1 MKVKKFYYI
10 LFLII
15 GIYFNSCI
23 EPFDIKSIAYEN
35 ALVVEATITNE
46 FKYHEINISRTYQ
59 LEEKE
64 PSVESNANVKVY
76 DDLQNIYT
84 FQETTP
90 GKYISQI
97 KFSAVP
103 NLNYQ
108 LKIATVEGGFYTSQ
122 PTQLTNISQ
131 IENVYAEKSEDEN
144 GVNIFVNSY
153 TSIGNA
159 RYYRFEYEETY
170 KIIAS
175 KWSIWDLVVI
185 SDTDPYEFDFVI
197 KDKQKKICYKTVNS
211 KGIIQTET
219 NSFIEDR
226 ITKFPV
232 RYIST
237 DNYLISNR
245 YSMLLKQF
253 VQSKEA
259 YNYYRTLESLS
270 ESESLFSQKQQ
281 GFIAGNLYSDDDPN
295 EKVIGF
301 FEVSSVVSKRMFFS
315 PSDLDLTIPL
325 PTPYPENC
333 DLIAPELKPRNG
345 KSLFEYLES
354 GNFKYY
360 LDNDGASLPLISPNG
375 PYIIVP
381 SECADCTIIGSNI
394 VPEFWVE

>member
-1 MKVKKFYYI
+1 MKVKKHYYI

-15 GIYFNSCI
+15 GIYSNSCI
-23 EPFDIKSIAYEN
+23 EPFDIKSIAFES

-59 LEEKE
+59 LEAKE
-64 PSVESNANVKVY
+64 PLAESNATVKVF
-76 DDLQNIYT
+76 DDFQNVYI
-84 FQETTP
+84 FQEVTP
-90 GKYISQI
+90 GKYISNI
-97 KFSAVP
+97 KFSAAP

-108 LKIATVEGGFYTSQ
+108 LKIATEDGGLYASQ
-122 PTQLTNISQ
+122 PTQLTNVSNIDK
-131 IENVYAEKSEDEN
+131 VYAEKSDDGK

-153 TSIGNA
+153 SSVGNA

-185 SDTDPYEFDFVI
+185 SDKEPYEFDFVLR
-197 KDKQKKICYKTVNS
+197 DEQKKICYNTIKS

-219 NSFIEDR
+219 NSFVEDR

-237 DNYLISNR
+237 DNYLITNR

-253 VQSKEA
+253 VQSQEA
-259 YNYYRTLESLS
+259 YNYYRTLKDLS
-270 ESESLFSQKQQ
+270 ESESLFSQNQQ
-281 GFIAGNLYSDDDPN
+281 GFIKGNLYSENHSN
-295 EKVIGF
+295 ENIIGF
-301 FEVSSVVSKRMFFS
+301 FEVSAVATKRMFFS

-325 PTPYPENC
+325 PKPYPVNC
-333 DLIAPELKPRNG
+333 DLIAPQLKPKSG

-354 GNFKYY
+354 GSLKYY

-375 PYIIVP
+375 PYVMVP
-381 SECADCTIIGSNI
+381 SECGDCTLIGTNI